1 VTPSSLGT
9 VKKGNSRQSIF
20 SVLSVT
26 SVVRIFFM
34 REAIVM
40 VMVTLTLFAVGC
52 AGAPKHPTWSNATS
66 AEHME
71 RLMWQAVR
79 EKDWSNFERHLSP
92 TFIGVN
98 ADGKAL
104 DREGWLAC
112 WKGAQIEEATLDEVS
127 VQPEGVDTK
136 LTYQLRFR
144 GQGPCLAS
152 PGPVRV
158 VSVWQQIKARLVLT
172 TTAITPI
179 R

>member
-1 VTPSSLGT
+1 MVALTSL
-9 VKKGNSRQSIF
+9 
-20 SVLSVT
+20 L
-26 SVVRIFFM
+26 
-34 REAIVM
+34 A
-40 VMVTLTLFAVGC
+40 AGC

-98 ADGKAL
+98 AEGKAF
-104 DREGWLAC
+104 DSAGWLAC
-112 WKGAQIEEATLDEVS
+112 WQSAQIEETTLDEVS
-127 VQPEGVDTK
+127 VQPEGSDMK
-136 LTYQLRFR
+136 LTYELRFR

-172 TTAITPI
+172 TTAITPV